1 MSNRQPDLD
10 PALPRGVKLLH
21 DPQRNKGTA
30 FTAAEREALGLRGLL
45 PPRPQDQDAQV
56 ARVLGNL
63 AAKTTDLER
72 YVFLTG
78 LQDRNERL
86 FYRVLTDHLEQLMPI
101 VYTPTV
107 GHACER
113 FGHIFRRPRGLYVSA
128 ADRGQVRKVLA
139 NWPHAD
145 VRVIVVTDG
154 ERILGLGDL
163 GANGMGIPI
172 GKLALYTA
180 CAGIP
185 PTACLPIML
194 DVGTENEALLADPLY
209 IGLAQRRLRGDAFDE
224 LVDELVEAVGERFP
238 RAILQFEDFATG
250 NAFRLLDRYRDR
262 ICCFNDD
269 IEGTAAVTLAGLRSA
284 LRLTGGALRDGR
296 YLFLGAG
303 EAGLGIGHL
312 LVAAMTAEGASAE
325 EAHDRLWFCDSHG
338 LVTRDRADLSA
349 EKRRLARAHAPAA
362 DFVEVLRE
370 ARPTVLIG
378 VCGTP
383 GRFDRVVLETFASFT
398 PRPVVLALSNPTS
411 KSECT
416 ARQAYE
422 WSGGRA
428 VFASGSPF
436 APVELDGRIL
446 VPGQCNNAYV
456 FPGVGLGLLVAEARR
471 VTDSM
476 FLAAAQALAAE
487 VTDADLASGRI
498 YPSLARIREVSGR
511 IAAAVAEV
519 TWAQGLARRPRP
531 PDLEGDVAA
540 HQFDPAYPVFVSEVD
555 RAAED

>member
-1 MSNRQPDLD
+1 MSQPPPQLD
-10 PALPRGVKLLH
+10 TDFPRGVKLLH

-30 FTAAEREALGLRGLL
+30 FTAAERDALGLRGLL
-45 PPRPQDQDAQV
+45 PPRPQDQAAQV

-63 AAKTTDLER
+63 DAKTSDLER

-86 FYRVLTDHLEQLMPI
+86 FYRVLTSHLERLMPI

-107 GHACER
+107 GLACER

-128 ADRGQVRKVLA
+128 ADRGRVRDLLA
-139 NWPHAD
+139 NWPHPD

-180 CAGIP
+180 CAGTP

-194 DVGTENEALLADPLY
+194 DVGTENEALLTDPLY
-209 IGLAQRRLRGDAFDE
+209 IGLPQRRLRGDAFGE
-224 LVDELVEAVGERFP
+224 LIDELVESVRERFP
-238 RAILQFEDFATG
+238 RAILQFEDFATQ
-250 NAFRLLDRYRDR
+250 NAFQLLARYRDR
-262 ICCFNDD
+262 ICSFNDD
-269 IEGTAAVTLAGLRSA
+269 IQGTAAVTLGGLLSA
-284 LRLTGGALRDGR
+284 LRLTGGSLRDGR

-312 LVAAMTAEGASAE
+312 LVAAMAAEGATAA
-325 EAHDRLWFCDSHG
+325 EAHERLWFCDSRG

-349 EKRRLARAHAPAA
+349 EKRRFARAHDPSA
-362 DFVEVLRE
+362 DFLAVLRE
-370 ARPTVLIG
+370 ARPTALIG
-378 VCGTP
+378 ACGMP
-383 GRFDRVVLETFASFT
+383 GRFDRVVLETLASMT

-416 ARQAYE
+416 AAEAYE
-422 WSGGRA
+422 WTAGRA
-428 VFASGSPF
+428 LFASGSPF
-436 APVELDGRIL
+436 AAVEIGGRTIA
-446 VPGQCNNAYV
+446 PGQCNNAYV

-476 FLAAAQALAAE
+476 FLVAARALAGE
-487 VTDADLASGRI
+487 VSDTDLASGRL
-498 YPSLARIREVSGR
+498 YPPLARIREVSSR
-511 IAAAVAEV
+511 IAAAVAEEA
-519 TWAQGLARRPRP
+519 WEQGLARRACPA
-531 PDLEGDVAA
+531 DLEADIAG
-540 HQFDPAYPVFVSEVD
+540 HQFDTAYPVFVSEVD
-555 RAAED
+555 RSSGA

>member
-1 MSNRQPDLD
+1 
-10 PALPRGVKLLH
+10 
-21 DPQRNKGTA
+21 
-30 FTAAEREALGLRGLL
+30 
-45 PPRPQDQDAQV
+45 
-56 ARVLGNL
+56 VLGNL

-86 FYRVLTDHLEQLMPI
+86 FYRVLTSHLEQLMPI

-128 ADRGQVRKVLA
+128 ADRGQVREVLA
-139 NWPHAD
+139 NWPHPD

-209 IGLAQRRLRGDAFDE
+209 IGLAQRRLRGEAFGE
-224 LVDELVEAVGERFP
+224 LVDELVEGVRERFP
-238 RAILQFEDFATG
+238 RAILQFEDFATH
-250 NAFRLLDRYRDR
+250 NAFQLVARYRDR

-269 IEGTAAVTLAGLRSA
+269 IEGTAAVTLGGLRSA
-284 LRLTGGALRDGR
+284 LRLTGGSLRDGR

-312 LVAAMTAEGASAE
+312 LVAAMAEEGAGAD
-325 EAHDRLWFCDSHG
+325 EALERLWFCDSRG
-338 LVTRDRADLSA
+338 LVVRDRADLSA
-349 EKRRLARAHAPAA
+349 EKRRFARAHAPCT
-362 DFVEVLRE
+362 DFIEVLRE

-378 VCGTP
+378 ACGMP
-383 GRFDRVVLETFASFT
+383 GRFDRLVLETLASIT
-398 PRPVVLALSNPTS
+398 PRPVVMALSNPTS

-416 ARQAYE
+416 AGQAYE
-422 WSGGRA
+422 WTGGRA

-436 APVELDGRIL
+436 DPVTIGGRTMT
-446 VPGQCNNAYV
+446 PGQCNNAYV

-476 FLAAAQALAAE
+476 FLAAARVLAGEAS
-487 VTDADLASGRI
+487 DADLASGRL
-498 YPSLARIREVSGR
+498 YPPLARIREVSSR
-511 IAAAVAEV
+511 IAAAVAEEA
-519 TWAQGLARRPRP
+519 WDRGLARRSRP
-531 PDLEGDVAA
+531 ADLEADIAA
-540 HQFDPAYPVFVSEVD
+540 HQFDTAYPVLVSEVE
-555 RAAED
+555 RASGV